1 MTARDRL
8 ESVLVHAVL
17 IAACAFSLY
26 PVVWV
31 VSLALSPR
39 GLSTSAALLPSTEA
53 PSLANFETL
62 LGSPLFLRQMVSSIV
77 VSVATAVVAIGVST
91 PAAYALAR
99 FRSRLVMP
107 SLRGLMATQMF
118 PAIGTAVPL
127 YMLLRALHL
136 LDTRAGLVLVYAA
149 TAIPFAVFQLRGAF
163 MTIPEAL
170 EEAAMVDGATRLQA
184 FLRVV
189 LPAARPAIS
198 VTALFAFMSAWN
210 EFILAATF
218 LGREDAYTLPVV
230 LQRFVGEHGTSWG
243 LFAAGSIVV
252 SLPVMTIFYFAQR
265 HLVSG
270 LTAGG
275 VKG

>member
-1 MTARDRL
+1 MSRRD
-8 ESVLVHAVL
+8 LVETFVVHVVL

-39 GLSTSAALLPSTEA
+39 GLSTSASLLPSTDT
-53 PSLANFETL
+53 PSLANFATL
-62 LGSPLFLRQMVSSIV
+62 LGSPLFLRQMASSLV
-77 VSVATAVVAIGVST
+77 VSVATAFVAVAVAT

-99 FRSRLVMP
+99 FRSRLVAP

-163 MTIPEAL
+163 MSIPEAL

-218 LGREDAYTLPVV
+218 LGREDTYTLPVV
-230 LQRFVGEHGTSWG
+230 LQRFVGEHGTAWG

-252 SLPVMTIFYFAQR
+252 SLPVMAIFYFVQR